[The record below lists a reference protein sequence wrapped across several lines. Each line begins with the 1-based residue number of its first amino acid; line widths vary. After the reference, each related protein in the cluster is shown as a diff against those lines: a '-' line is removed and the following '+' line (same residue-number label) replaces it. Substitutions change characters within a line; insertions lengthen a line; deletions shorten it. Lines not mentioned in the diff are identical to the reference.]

1 MTMLSFSLPDAFHA
15 EVKRRG
21 ETMVVVASGE
31 IDLASVDELE
41 VHLRDALN
49 RSSHVVL
56 DLRRVGFID
65 CAGLRRMLDIQN
77 AAGEGGG
84 DFAVIPGPSHVQRVF
99 LITRTFG
106 AFHFIDCSEIAA
118 A

>member
-1 MTMLSFSLPDAFHA
+1 MTMLSFWLPDAFHA

-31 IDLASVDELE
+31 IDLATVDELE

-65 CAGLRRMLDIQN
+65 CAGVRRMLDIQH
-77 AAGEGGG
+77 AAGEAGG

-106 AFHFIDCSEIAA
+106 TFYFIDPSEIAA